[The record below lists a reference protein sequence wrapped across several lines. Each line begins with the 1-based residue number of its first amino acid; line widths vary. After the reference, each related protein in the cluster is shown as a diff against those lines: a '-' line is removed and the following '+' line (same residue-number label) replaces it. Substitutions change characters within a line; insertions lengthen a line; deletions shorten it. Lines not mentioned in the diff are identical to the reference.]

1 MPNAEILGS
10 WWLPPGPDEESDYQ
24 GPEDTVAGVLRLD
37 ESRPWQLTTIGNVDP
52 DKPIHLFQQEVGLPE
67 ERAIWGASSEG
78 ESYSLLDPQ
87 PAGQVLQTTNP
98 LQGTEQWGVRWYASS
113 KGFWVTPKN
122 TAERVHIRFNRIEDW
137 VIDPA
142 ADSRAY
148 FPTKRVLELPDNLS
162 YSSEVQGS
170 NLDLIV
176 DSSMDA
182 DQRSFEAR
190 RRTTLKVDTPLRLE
204 DVLENWL
211 TPLSLLMDIVT
222 GIPTTTNEILFEHAA
237 SPRLLNNLHYN
248 MPTPAWQ
255 PRQNLG
261 SLGFVAPL
269 HVLHNFGLD
278 FPALISN
285 FFNLYE
291 SQRHRTA
298 LNHFSRS
305 QSRIID
311 QSNDTELLN
320 ALRAIEQYHSE
331 VMVIRTISAEELR
344 RRIRAVKDAVSD
356 EYRDWVEKE
365 LKGANKKSLREQVE
379 EVGNLAATTTD
390 RLNSV
395 WPDFIREAVNLRHG
409 IAHGNP
415 TTKSDLH
422 IRYHMLARAL
432 RWLLHH
438 VYLLELGLS
447 ADATSELIQ
456 DSFRFGQDLTVLTR
470 WHNLLS

>member
-1 MPNAEILGS
+1 MPNTEIVGA
-10 WWLPPGPDEESDYQ
+10 WWLPVRPDEDSEHQ
-24 GPEDTVAGVLRLD
+24 MPEDTVAGVLRLD
-37 ESRPWQLTTIGNVDP
+37 ESRPWQLTTIGNIDP
-52 DKPIHLFQQEVGLPE
+52 DNPIHLFQQEVGLPE
-67 ERAIWGASSEG
+67 EGAIWGAGSEG

-98 LQGTEQWGVRWYASS
+98 LQGIEQWSAQWYASS

-122 TAERVHIRFNRIEDW
+122 TAERVHIQFNRIEDW

-142 ADSRAY
+142 ADSQAY
-148 FPTKRVLELPDNLS
+148 FPTNRVVEIPDNLY
-162 YSSEVQGS
+162 YSTEVQGS
-170 NLDLIV
+170 DLVLIV

-190 RRTTLKVDTPLRLE
+190 RRTTFKVDTPLLLE
-204 DVLENWL
+204 DVQDKWL
-211 TPLSLLMDIVT
+211 TPLRLLMDIVT
-222 GIPTTTNEILFEHAA
+222 GVPTTTREILFEHTAD
-237 SPRLLNNLHYN
+237 PRRLHNLHYN
-248 MPTPAWQ
+248 MPSPAWQ
-255 PRQNLG
+255 QRQSLG

-269 HVLHNFGLD
+269 HMLHNFGLD
-278 FPALISN
+278 FPELMSN

-298 LNHFSRS
+298 LNHFSNS
-305 QSRIID
+305 QSRVID

-331 VMVIRTISAEELR
+331 VMEGRTISKAELR
-344 RRIRAVKDAVSD
+344 KRIRIVRGAVPNKCK
-356 EYRDWVEKE
+356 DWVKEE
-365 LKGANKKSLREQVE
+365 LKGANKKTLREQVE
-379 EVGNLAATTTD
+379 EVGNRAATTTD

-395 WPDFIREAVNLRHG
+395 WPDFIPEAVSYRHD

-415 TTKSDLH
+415 TTKSNLN

-447 ADATSELIQ
+447 ADAASELIQ
-456 DSFRFGQDLTVLTR
+456 DSFRFTQDLTVLTR
-470 WHNLLS
+470 WHGLLN

>member
-1 MPNAEILGS
+1 M
-10 WWLPPGPDEESDYQ
+10 
-24 GPEDTVAGVLRLD
+24 
-37 ESRPWQLTTIGNVDP
+37 
-52 DKPIHLFQQEVGLPE
+52 
-67 ERAIWGASSEG
+67 
-78 ESYSLLDPQ
+78 
-87 PAGQVLQTTNP
+87 
-98 LQGTEQWGVRWYASS
+98 
-113 KGFWVTPKN
+113 
-122 TAERVHIRFNRIEDW
+122 
-137 VIDPA
+137 
-142 ADSRAY
+142 
-148 FPTKRVLELPDNLS
+148 
-162 YSSEVQGS
+162 QGS

-211 TPLSLLMDIVT
+211 TPLRLLMDIVT

-237 SPRLLNNLHYN
+237 SPRLLPNLHYD
-248 MPTPAWQ
+248 MPIPAWQ

-291 SQRHRTA
+291 SPTHRTA

-331 VMVIRTISAEELR
+331 VMESRTISKAELR
-344 RRIRAVKDAVSD
+344 RRIRAVKGAVSD
-356 EYRDWVEKE
+356 EYKEWVEKE
-365 LKGANKKSLREQVE
+365 LAGANKKSLKEQVE
-379 EVGNLAATTTD
+379 EVGNRAATTTD

-395 WPDFIREAVNLRHG
+395 WPDFIREAVSYRND

-447 ADATSELIQ
+447 ADAASELIQ
-456 DSFRFGQDLTVLTR
+456 DSFRFGQDLSVLTR
-470 WHNLLS
+470 WRSLLSD